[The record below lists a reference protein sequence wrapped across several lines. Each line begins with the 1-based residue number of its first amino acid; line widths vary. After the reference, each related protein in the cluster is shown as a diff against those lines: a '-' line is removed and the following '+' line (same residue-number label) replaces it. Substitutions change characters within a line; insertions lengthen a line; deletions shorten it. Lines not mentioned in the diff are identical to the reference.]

1 MVALICDRSSIFW
14 LVSYAASSLAE
25 QNERAQQV
33 ATMRCLTVLLAASMA
48 SALQPQA
55 LKKPWRALGKVV
67 APALLGVGCLS
78 SIAAPPANAADKR
91 QIASITASGL
101 VFKDKLIVDAFADPK
116 VEGVTLYVSDF
127 ERPVVERVQKDFFSD
142 PSRGAAQ
149 MNHPHAIDA
158 TSMSP
163 QAERPRVLAPRGA
176 AQGRQRRHKRRGRG
190 RRLGGEE
197 LAVQDVARQAH
208 RRQGGERPRVRVLL
222 DAYQQGRR

>member
-33 ATMRCLTVLLAASMA
+33 ATMRCFTVLLAASTA
-48 SALQPQA
+48 SALQPRA
-55 LKKPWRALGKVV
+55 LKKPWRALGEAV
-67 APALLGVGCLS
+67 APALLGVGLAS

-142 PSRGAAQ
+142 PSHGAAQ
-149 MNHPHAIDA
+149 TIHHHAIDA
-158 TSMSP
+158 TSFCVS
-163 QAERPRVLAPRGA
+163 G
-176 AQGRQRRHKRRGRG
+176 
-190 RRLGGEE
+190 
-197 LAVQDVARQAH
+197 
-208 RRQGGERPRVRVLL
+208 
-222 DAYQQGRR
+222 

>member
-1 MVALICDRSSIFW
+1 M
-14 LVSYAASSLAE
+14 
-25 QNERAQQV
+25 
-33 ATMRCLTVLLAASMA
+33 ATMRCLTVLLASTA
-48 SALQPQA
+48 SALQPHA
-55 LKKPWRALGKVV
+55 RKKPWKALGKAV
-67 APALLGVGCLS
+67 APALLGVSCLS

-158 TSMSP
+158 TSLTP

-176 AQGRQRRHKRRGRG
+176 PEGRQRRHERRRRGRRQRG
-190 RRLGGEE
+190 QVA
-197 LAVQDVARQAH
+197 AVQDAPCKAH
-208 RRQGGERPRVRVLL
+208 RR
-222 DAYQQGRR
+222 

>member
-1 MVALICDRSSIFW
+1 MKCCLKLLLVAS
-14 LVSYAASSLAE
+14 
-25 QNERAQQV
+25 
-33 ATMRCLTVLLAASMA
+33 AT
-48 SALQPQA
+48 ALQPPQGWKA
-55 LKKPWRALGKVV
+55 LAKKAL
-67 APALLGVGCLS
+67 APALLSAGCLS
-78 SIAAPPANAADKR
+78 STFAPPANAADKR

-158 TSMSP
+158 TSLTP

-176 AQGRQRRHKRRGRG
+176 AQGRQRRHERRGRG

-197 LAVQDVARQAH
+197 PAVQDATRQEN
-208 RRQGGERPRVRVLL
+208 RR
-222 DAYQQGRR
+222 

>member
-1 MVALICDRSSIFW
+1 
-14 LVSYAASSLAE
+14 
-25 QNERAQQV
+25 
-33 ATMRCLTVLLAASMA
+33 MRCLTVLLAASTA
-48 SALQPQA
+48 SALQPHA
-55 LKKPWRALGKVV
+55 LKKPWRALGKAV
-67 APALLGVGCLS
+67 APALLGVSCLS

-101 VFKDKLIVDAFADPK
+101 VFKDKLIVDSFADPK

-158 TSMSP
+158 TSLTP
-163 QAERPRVLAPRGA
+163 QAERPRVLAPRRA
-176 AQGRQRRHKRRGRG
+176 PEGRQRRHKRRGRG
-190 RRLGGEE
+190 RRQRSQVA
-197 LAVQDVARQAH
+197 AVQDAARQAH

-222 DAYQQGRR
+222 DAHK

>member
-1 MVALICDRSSIFW
+1 
-14 LVSYAASSLAE
+14 
-25 QNERAQQV
+25 
-33 ATMRCLTVLLAASMA
+33 MRCITVLLASTA
-48 SALQPQA
+48 SALQPHA
-55 LKKPWRALGKVV
+55 LKTQWKALGKAV
-67 APALLGVGCLS
+67 APALLGLSCLS

-158 TSMSP
+158 TSFCVS
-163 QAERPRVLAPRGA
+163 G
-176 AQGRQRRHKRRGRG
+176 
-190 RRLGGEE
+190 
-197 LAVQDVARQAH
+197 
-208 RRQGGERPRVRVLL
+208 
-222 DAYQQGRR
+222 

>member
-1 MVALICDRSSIFW
+1 
-14 LVSYAASSLAE
+14 
-25 QNERAQQV
+25 
-33 ATMRCLTVLLAASMA
+33 MRCLTVLLAASTA
-48 SALQPQA
+48 SALQPRA
-55 LKKPWRALGKVV
+55 LKKPWRALGKAV
-67 APALLGVGCLS
+67 APALLGVSCLS

-149 MNHPHAIDA
+149 MNHPYAIDA

-163 QAERPRVLAPRGA
+163 QAEWPRVLAPRGA
-176 AQGRQRRHKRRGRG
+176 PEGRQRRHESRGRG
-190 RRLGGEE
+190 RRLGGQE
-197 LAVQDVARQAH
+197 LAVQNATRETH
-208 RRQGGERPRVRVLL
+208 RR
-222 DAYQQGRR
+222 

>member
-1 MVALICDRSSIFW
+1 M
-14 LVSYAASSLAE
+14 
-25 QNERAQQV
+25 
-33 ATMRCLTVLLAASMA
+33 ATMRCLTVLLAASTA
-48 SALQPQA
+48 SALQPHA
-55 LKKPWRALGKVV
+55 LKTQLKALGKAV
-67 APALLGVGCLS
+67 APALLGVSCLS

-158 TSMSP
+158 TSMSS
-163 QAERPRVLAPRGA
+163 QAERPRMLAPRGT
-176 AQGRQRRHKRRGRG
+176 AQGRQRRHECRGRG
-190 RRLGGEE
+190 RRQRSEVA
-197 LAVQDVARQAH
+197 AVQDVACKAH
-208 RRQGGERPRVRVLL
+208 RR
-222 DAYQQGRR
+222 

>member
-1 MVALICDRSSIFW
+1 
-14 LVSYAASSLAE
+14 
-25 QNERAQQV
+25 
-33 ATMRCLTVLLAASMA
+33 MRCLTVLLAASMA

-158 TSMSP
+158 TPMSP

-176 AQGRQRRHKRRGRG
+176 AQGRQRRHQPRGRG
-190 RRLGGEE
+190 RRQRGQVA
-197 LAVQDVARQAH
+197 AVQDAARPRAVSIRTSRRRRQGTTRTGQAH
-208 RRQGGERPRVRVLL
+208 RR
-222 DAYQQGRR
+222 

>member
-1 MVALICDRSSIFW
+1 
-14 LVSYAASSLAE
+14 
-25 QNERAQQV
+25 
-33 ATMRCLTVLLAASMA
+33 MRCLTVLLAASTA
-48 SALQPQA
+48 SALQPRA
-55 LKKPWRALGKVV
+55 LKKPWRALGKAV
-67 APALLGVGCLS
+67 APALLGVSCLS

-158 TSMSP
+158 TSLTP
-163 QAERPRVLAPRGA
+163 QAERPRVLAPRRA
-176 AQGRQRRHKRRGRG
+176 PEGRQRRHEPRGRG
-190 RRLGGEE
+190 RRQRGQVA
-197 LAVQDVARQAH
+197 AVQDVARQEN
-208 RRQGGERPRVRVLL
+208 RGQGGERPRVRVLQH
-222 DAYQQGRR
+222 AHQQGR

>member
-1 MVALICDRSSIFW
+1 
-14 LVSYAASSLAE
+14 
-25 QNERAQQV
+25 
-33 ATMRCLTVLLAASMA
+33 MRCLTVLLAASTA
-48 SALQPQA
+48 SALQPRA
-55 LKKPWRALGKVV
+55 LKKPWRALGKAV
-67 APALLGVGCLS
+67 APALLGVSCLS

-163 QAERPRVLAPRGA
+163 QAEWPCVLAPRGA
-176 AQGRQRRHKRRGRG
+176 AQSRQRRHERGGRG
-190 RRLGGEE
+190 RR
-197 LAVQDVARQAH
+197 
-208 RRQGGERPRVRVLL
+208 
-222 DAYQQGRR
+222 